1 MGLGKGFSAECC
13 LKKELYSIIGG
24 LPLISQVTRKANL
37 LTGRRLETRSEI
49 NGEERITGGEV
60 WHSKGDKMI
69 QLIPHAKLQNAMS
82 NHKKLMTNI
91 QNQYQIAKPM
101 SNHK

>member
-1 MGLGKGFSAECC
+1 M
-13 LKKELYSIIGG
+13 KKELYSIMDG

-37 LTGRRLETRSEI
+37 LTGRWLETRSEV
-49 NGEERITGGEV
+49 NREERATGGEV
-60 WHSKGDKMI
+60 QYGIPKGTKMT
-69 QLIPHAKLQNAMS
+69 QLIFHAKLQNAMS

-91 QNQYQIAKPM
+91 QNQYQIAKPI